1 MSQEDR
7 VQGMIESID
16 YVIVGDHPPSI
27 IASFPRRVTVSGKV
41 PSFKVGDAVEAAVSD
56 DVARSITVTAQAKYP
71 LMNLGGDPPDART
84 IDGTI
89 VQIGL
94 NLRDPASDARRRII
108 ADKTTRLPSLGP
120 GDKVRVTVTSANEI
134 VTLTA
139 G

>member
-1 MSQEDR
+1 MSPEDR
-7 VQGMIESID
+7 VHGMIESIE
-16 YVIVGDHPPSI
+16 YVIAGDHPPSV

-71 LMNLGGDPPDART
+71 LMNPGGEPSDAKT
-84 IDGTI
+84 IEGTI
-89 VQIGL
+89 LQIGI

-108 ADKTTRLPSLGP
+108 ADRTTRLPSLGP

-134 VTLTA
+134 VALMA
-139 G
+139 A